1 MPVQTLIQVRQGPAT
16 GTGSWATA
24 NPALSV
30 GEFGYDTT
38 NNLLKIGNG
47 GTLWNS
53 LVAIGAN
60 ADQLTTGT
68 VVVARG
74 GTGVNTFTAGVLY
87 STGGTSSIGTLSYS
101 ATPTAS
107 NNLVLTGTNGLIT
120 AGTGG
125 FSTSGSITGGS
136 ISTSGSISGGAITG
150 TSLIGGSG
158 SGGTLGTLRLYS
170 TPNAGASTR
179 ISSGTGIANGTTIDL
194 TLPTTG
200 GTLALTTSNL
210 GPITGTANTAPIRLN
225 TGTLLTSPAQGALEF
240 DGYVFYGT
248 AGTGRG
254 YIPTENFISSTADH
268 TLTSN
273 TLTQPLFYS
282 DNAGVGSTTGAVL
295 GVSSSTTYFF
305 ECMLYITG
313 MSATSGNLSFDLLNS
328 TGSGTTVGTATI
340 GSVSYY
346 STGVDAST
354 ITSAAAA
361 GGSLNI
367 TPKSVGNISSAA
379 TGTAYAALITGILR
393 VSLSGSIVPSIALT
407 TASAAVIKTNT
418 WFRIRPI
425 GTDTVNY
432 VGPWSA

>member
-16 GTGSWATA
+16 GTGSWATL

-47 GTLWNS
+47 GTLWSS

-68 VVVARG
+68 VGVARG

-125 FSTSGSITGGS
+125 FSTSGSIT
-136 ISTSGSISGGAITG
+136 SGSITGGAITG
-150 TSLIGGSG
+150 SSLVGGSG
-158 SGGTLGTLRLYS
+158 SGGALGTLRLYS
-170 TPNAGASTR
+170 TPNVAASTR
-179 ISSGTGIANGTTIDL
+179 ISSGTGIASGTTIDL
-194 TLPTTG
+194 TLPTSP

-210 GPITGTANTAPIRLN
+210 GPITGTATTAPIRLN

-295 GVSSSTTYFF
+295 DVSSSTTYFF

-313 MSATSGNLSFDLLNS
+313 MSGTSGNLSFDLLNS

-367 TPKSVGNISSAA
+367 TPKSVGNISSAT
-379 TGTAYAALITGILR
+379 TGNSYAALITGILR
-393 VSLSGSIVPSIALT
+393 VSLSGNIVPSIALT

-418 WFRIRPI
+418 WFRIRTI